1 MRRRRI
7 VFHSC
12 SELASSA
19 RTAYAEDGAGGVV
32 AAPLAGAD
40 GGSMVIYIARRILYG
55 IPVLV
60 VSSFLIFVFVASA
73 TDPLETARTNPRI
86 EQKTIDKVIVENHLN
101 RPVVERYGYW
111 IRDVFT
117 NSFGRTILTQRPI
130 LPEIRRVFGHTLQL
144 VIAAEVLALFLAIGI
159 GVFSAVR
166 QYSPF
171 DYMATGMSFLGLAI
185 PVFWLG
191 LILQI
196 IFTNIF
202 VKWNVRIFYTASLS
216 SVDAGSGFHFFLDRL
231 QHLVLPVVTL
241 ATVQVAVYSRFM
253 RASMLEVVNADFIR
267 TARAKGLPERVVILR
282 HGVRNA
288 LIPLVTLS
296 AITFSGLL
304 GGAVI
309 TETIYGLDGM
319 GLFFINSLQNGETYA
334 VMGWLLVVSTL
345 VIVFNLIAD
354 IVLGFLDP
362 RIRLD

>member
-1 MRRRRI
+1 M
-7 VFHSC
+7 
-12 SELASSA
+12 L
-19 RTAYAEDGAGGVV
+19 
-32 AAPLAGAD
+32 
-40 GGSMVIYIARRILYG
+40 IYIARRILYG

-73 TDPLETARTNPRI
+73 TDPLETARLNPRI
-86 EQKTIDKVIVENHLN
+86 EQKTVDKVIAENHLN
-101 RPVVERYGYW
+101 SPVVVRYGYW

-130 LPEIRRVFGHTLQL
+130 LPEIKRVFGHTLQL
-144 VIAAEVLALFLAIGI
+144 VLAAELLALLLAIGI

-202 VKWNVRIFYTASLS
+202 VHWHVRIFYTASLS
-216 SVDAGSGFHFFLDRL
+216 SVDAGGGFHFYVDRV

-241 ATVQVAVYSRFM
+241 ATVQIAVYSRFM

-267 TARAKGLPERVVILR
+267 TARAKGLSERAVILR
-282 HGVRNA
+282 HGLRNA

-304 GGAVI
+304 GGAVV

-319 GLFFINSLQNGETYA
+319 GLFFINSLQGGETYA
-334 VMGWLLVVSTL
+334 VMGWLLVVATL

-362 RIRLD
+362 RIRLE

>member
-1 MRRRRI
+1 
-7 VFHSC
+7 
-12 SELASSA
+12 
-19 RTAYAEDGAGGVV
+19 
-32 AAPLAGAD
+32 
-40 GGSMVIYIARRILYG
+40 MVIYIVRRILYG
-55 IPVLV
+55 IPVLA
-60 VSSFLIFVFVASA
+60 VSSFLIFVFVSSS
-73 TDPLETARTNPRI
+73 TDPLETAKLNPRI
-86 EQKTIDKVIVENHLN
+86 EQKTIDKVIAENHLN
-101 RPVVERYGYW
+101 SPMVVRYGYW

-117 NSFGRTILTQRPI
+117 NNFGRTIVTGRPI
-130 LPEIRRVFGHTLQL
+130 LPQIKRVFGHTLQL
-144 VIAAEVLALFLAIGI
+144 VIAAEALALLLAIGI

-171 DYMATGMSFLGLAI
+171 DYAATGLSFLGLAI

-202 VKWNVRIFYTASLS
+202 LKWHVRIFYTASLS
-216 SVDAGSGFHFFLDRL
+216 SVDPGSGFHFYVDRL

-241 ATVQVAVYSRFM
+241 ATVQIAVYSRFM

-282 HGVRNA
+282 HGLRNA

-319 GLFFINSLQNGETYA
+319 GLFFINSLQNGETYS
-334 VMGWLLVVSTL
+334 VMGWLLIVSTL

-354 IVLGFLDP
+354 IVIGFLDP